1 MPTAFDFVKKNVRSA
16 ANAIPSMID
25 QGRTDLAN
33 QQVAANNAAM
43 QAPIQAPEV
52 KAPSNPAQDAL
63 NNEML
68 GRLMR
73 PGRGRRKGQM
83 VTSGGK
89 YSGRTV
95 DEIYGKLQKSGSGAG
110 GGLRTGSLSEGS
122 GIDWLKAN
130 RTSGKALARQ
140 EANVG
145 ATGDRFKAAPKPVAR
160 PAMTQAPAV
169 VDTKPMNM
177 SGATPVS
184 PQATN
189 PAPSSPTGLDISG
202 VSKLYKNAEAAVNSP
217 EYKQRQQDR
226 SVAPF
231 MQGAMSPQ
239 KPFSAPGQQSPKRT
253 PEPAWGPIKQ
263 PDPKTVRWA
272 EQMRQNV
279 DSATKQKPGIADT
292 FLNLPAPTP
301 NIRPL
306 SSQQQAI
313 VQGKPSPQPV
323 VTSPVAKAMSA
334 PPPTLAQK
342 APMTPPATPMAASKP
357 QAPDVLT
364 QSLGQAEAAKRRF
377 IGGAKEFQ
385 PTPRELGSQVKQNT
399 DVYKNFVNTD
409 LKKKNP
415 GVKPAL
421 IPGYLQ

>member
-1 MPTAFDFVKKNVRSA
+1 
-16 ANAIPSMID
+16 
-25 QGRTDLAN
+25 
-33 QQVAANNAAM
+33 
-43 QAPIQAPEV
+43 
-52 KAPSNPAQDAL
+52 
-63 NNEML
+63 ML

-95 DEIYGKLQKSGSGAG
+95 DEIYGKLQKGGSGAG

-145 ATGDRFKAAPKPVAR
+145 ATGDRFKAAPKKVAR
-160 PAMTQAPAV
+160 PAMTQAPSV

-177 SGATPVS
+177 ASAVPVS
-184 PQATN
+184 PQVTTTN
-189 PAPSSPTGLDISG
+189 PPTSPPSGLDVSG
-202 VSKLYKNAEAAVNSP
+202 VSKLYKKAEAAVNSP

-231 MQGAMSPQ
+231 MQGAMAPQ

-263 PDPKTVRWA
+263 PNQPSNRWA

-279 DSATKQKPGIADT
+279 DSATTPKPGIADT

-313 VQGKPSPQPV
+313 VQGKPPTQPV
-323 VTSPVAKAMSA
+323 VTSPVVKAMSA
-334 PPPTLAQK
+334 PAANAGQQISGQQISGQR
-342 APMTPPATPMAASKP
+342 PPAAPMAASKP
-357 QAPDVLT
+357 QTPDLLT
-364 QSLGQAEAAKRRF
+364 QSLGQVEAAKRRF
-377 IGGAKEFQ
+377 IGGAKGFQ
-385 PTPRELGSQVKQNT
+385 PSQGDMAAMGRLPKATTAPKLSPHASLLDGWLVKR
-399 DVYKNFVNTD
+399 
-409 LKKKNP
+409 
-415 GVKPAL
+415 
-421 IPGYLQ
+421 

>member
-16 ANAIPSMID
+16 ASAIPSMID

-95 DEIYGKLQKSGSGAG
+95 DEIYGKLQKGGSGAG

-145 ATGDRFKAAPKPVAR
+145 ATGDRFKAAPKKVVR
-160 PAMTQAPAV
+160 PAMTQAPSV
-169 VDTKPMNM
+169 VDMKPMNM
-177 SGATPVS
+177 ASAVPAT
-184 PQATN
+184 
-189 PAPSSPTGLDISG
+189 
-202 VSKLYKNAEAAVNSP
+202 
-217 EYKQRQQDR
+217 
-226 SVAPF
+226 
-231 MQGAMSPQ
+231 
-239 KPFSAPGQQSPKRT
+239 
-253 PEPAWGPIKQ
+253 
-263 PDPKTVRWA
+263 
-272 EQMRQNV
+272 
-279 DSATKQKPGIADT
+279 
-292 FLNLPAPTP
+292 
-301 NIRPL
+301 
-306 SSQQQAI
+306 
-313 VQGKPSPQPV
+313 PQPV
-323 VTSPVAKAMSA
+323 VTSPVTKAMSTPAVAA
-334 PPPTLAQK
+334 PQIPALAQK
-342 APMTPPATPMAASKP
+342 APMRPALPNIPNQFQPPQMSLASARPAATAAPMAPPATPMATSKP
-357 QAPDVLT
+357 PVPDVLT

-385 PTPRELGSQVKQNT
+385 PTARELGSQVKQNT

-421 IPGYLQ
+421 IPGYLG

>member
-16 ANAIPSMID
+16 ASAIPSMID

-145 ATGDRFKAAPKPVAR
+145 ATGDRFKAAPKKVAR
-160 PAMTQAPAV
+160 PAMTQAPSV

-177 SGATPVS
+177 ASAVPVS
-184 PQATN
+184 PQVTTTN
-189 PAPSSPTGLDISG
+189 PPTSPPSGLDVSG
-202 VSKLYKNAEAAVNSP
+202 VSKLYKKAEAAVNSP

-231 MQGAMSPQ
+231 MQGAMAPQ

-263 PDPKTVRWA
+263 PNQPSNRWA

-279 DSATKQKPGIADT
+279 DSATTPKPGIADT
-292 FLNLPAPTP
+292 FLNLPAPTASITWKPKSLGLSKARRHAQRSSLNWPLASWRTTPVMTAVSWTVGGLKSLTSGPCVSWRTSSP
-301 NIRPL
+301 NHR
-306 SSQQQAI
+306 A
-313 VQGKPSPQPV
+313 KPKLV
-323 VTSPVAKAMSA
+323 
-334 PPPTLAQK
+334 LATTTK
-342 APMTPPATPMAASKP
+342 CCPPAWLWRASTRLLHTPH
-357 QAPDVLT
+357 QWV
-364 QSLGQAEAAKRRF
+364 
-377 IGGAKEFQ
+377 
-385 PTPRELGSQVKQNT
+385 
-399 DVYKNFVNTD
+399 
-409 LKKKNP
+409 
-415 GVKPAL
+415 
-421 IPGYLQ
+421 

>member
-1 MPTAFDFVKKNVRSA
+1 MSDFQSWKGSYRPFPIPIHVEDPPTSQPSDPPLVCLAFNEFWLPY
-16 ANAIPSMID
+16 IT
-25 QGRTDLAN
+25 G
-33 QQVAANNAAM
+33 
-43 QAPIQAPEV
+43 
-52 KAPSNPAQDAL
+52 AL
-63 NNEML
+63 
-68 GRLMR
+68 
-73 PGRGRRKGQM
+73 
-83 VTSGGK
+83 
-89 YSGRTV
+89 
-95 DEIYGKLQKSGSGAG
+95 
-110 GGLRTGSLSEGS
+110 
-122 GIDWLKAN
+122 
-130 RTSGKALARQ
+130 KALARQ

-145 ATGDRFKAAPKPVAR
+145 ATGDRFKAAPKKVAR
-160 PAMTQAPAV
+160 PAMTQAPSV

-177 SGATPVS
+177 ASAVPVS
-184 PQATN
+184 PQVTTTN
-189 PAPSSPTGLDISG
+189 PPTSPPSGLDVSG
-202 VSKLYKNAEAAVNSP
+202 VSKLYKKAEAAVNSP

-231 MQGAMSPQ
+231 MQGAMAPQ

-263 PDPKTVRWA
+263 PNQPSNRWA

-279 DSATKQKPGIADT
+279 DSATTPKPGIADT

-306 SSQQQAI
+306 SPQQQSI
-313 VQGKPSPQPV
+313 VQGKPPTQPV
-323 VTSPVAKAMSA
+323 VTSPVVKAMSTPA
-334 PPPTLAQK
+334 ANAGQQTSGQR
-342 APMTPPATPMAASKP
+342 PPAAPMAASKP
-357 QAPDVLT
+357 PTPDLLT

-377 IGGAKEFQ
+377 VGGAKEFQ

-399 DVYKNFVNTD
+399 DVYKNFVKTD